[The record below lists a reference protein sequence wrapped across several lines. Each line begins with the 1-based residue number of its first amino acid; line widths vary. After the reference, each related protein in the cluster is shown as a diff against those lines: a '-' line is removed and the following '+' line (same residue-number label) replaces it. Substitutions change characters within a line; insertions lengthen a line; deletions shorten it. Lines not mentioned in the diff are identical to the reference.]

1 MQLEQKHIDRLKLGY
16 PNAKYFVHM
25 TLKGDKEIT
34 FTIDKGSSL
43 SKGIKANVAH
53 LKSEY
58 GYTDSE
64 IETETY
70 DLRGDK

>member
-16 PNAKYFVHM
+16 PEAKYFVHM
-25 TLKGDKEIT
+25 TLRGDKEIT
-34 FTIDKGSSL
+34 FTVDKGSSL
-43 SKGIKANVAH
+43 SKGIKANIAY
-53 LKSEY
+53 LKREH
-58 GYTDSE
+58 GYKDSE